1 MPLIAQARLGARPS
15 EPARDY
21 LANPESDKD
30 SDSRRRAG
38 LCWASRSLRM
48 VRVQQGRL
56 EPASGAEGAVDIDL
70 GKHLITRDRLR

>member
-1 MPLIAQARLGARPS
+1 MPLIARARLGARPS

-21 LANPESDKD
+21 LANPESD
-30 SDSRRRAG
+30 SRRRAG
-38 LCWASRSLRM
+38 LCWASRSLRV